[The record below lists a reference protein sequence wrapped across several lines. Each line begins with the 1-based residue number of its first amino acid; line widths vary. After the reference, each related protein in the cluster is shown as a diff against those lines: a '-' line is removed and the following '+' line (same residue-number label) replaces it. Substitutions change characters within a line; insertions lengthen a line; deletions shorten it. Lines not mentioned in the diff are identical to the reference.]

1 MYHPW
6 RHLRSLFSDDGVILS
21 FGRTPGGKPAWWS
34 PEDDSIL
41 MRSDLLQVE
50 RRCALAHELAHRDL
64 RHSGQC
70 DYPDAPRQ
78 DRRAETAADEL
89 AARRLIALK
98 EFIDVIC
105 WTDDIDEAAEALW
118 VTRRMLEARIAGMY
132 GGEQARVRAE
142 LLARGHNRQ
151 QEDPDGLD

>member
-6 RHLRSLFSDDGVILS
+6 RHLRSLFSEGSGVILS
-21 FGRTPGGKPAWWS
+21 FGATPGDKPAWWS
-34 PEDDSIL
+34 PRDDSIL
-41 MRSDLLQVE
+41 MRPDLLQVE

-64 RHSGQC
+64 RHSGHC
-70 DYPDAPRQ
+70 DYRDASRM
-78 DRRAETAADEL
+78 DARAEAAADAL

-105 WTDDIDEAAEALW
+105 WTDDLDEAADALW
-118 VTRRMLEARIAGMY
+118 VTRGLLEARIAGMY

-142 LLARGHNRQ
+142 LIARGHN
-151 QEDPDGLD
+151 